1 MAGDGWGWL
10 GMAGDG
16 WESLGIAGDGWG
28 LLGKAGDCWD
38 GWGWQG
44 WLGIAGDGSWATFIL
59 SKHFCAMTFKAPKI
73 QKRYT
78 W

>member
-1 MAGDGWGWL
+1 MDGDPWGR
-10 GMAGDG
+10 
-16 WESLGIAGDGWG
+16 LGIAR
-28 LLGKAGDCWD
+28 D

>member
-1 MAGDGWGWL
+1 MAKDGWGWL
-10 GMAGDG
+10 GMDGDHWG
-16 WESLGIAGDGWG
+16 RLGIAR
-28 LLGKAGDCWD
+28 D